1 MSDSQTDVKME
12 NASSED
18 VKAQQSSQ
26 DVQNETVP
34 YSRFKEVNSNYKS
47 LKDDHDKLNT
57 RLNDIEESKM
67 IAEGKKD
74 DVIASLKGNNAEL
87 TKKVG
92 TLENYVN
99 DERSRLL
106 ESIPE
111 EKRELYA
118 GVDLLVLRDIAS
130 DKNEQLTKKIG
141 VENKRGGTTMTSP
154 KDFHEMS
161 VEEKSD
167 PAVWS
172 AYLERFKR
180 K

>member
-1 MSDSQTDVKME
+1 MSDSQTDVKQAE
-12 NASSED
+12 ASPED
-18 VKAQQSSQ
+18 VKPQESSQ
-26 DVQNETVP
+26 DVNNDTVP
-34 YSRFKEVNSNYKS
+34 YSRFKEVNSNYKT
-47 LKDDHDKLNT
+47 LKSDFDKLNT
-57 RLNDIEESKM
+57 KLNDIEESKM

-74 DVIASLKGNNAEL
+74 DVIATLKGSNSDL
-87 TKKVG
+87 SKKVE

-106 ESIPE
+106 EAFPE

-118 GVDLLVLRDIAS
+118 GVDLLVLRDMAS
-130 DKNEQLTKKIG
+130 DRNELTNKKVG
-141 VENKRGGTTMTSP
+141 VENKRGGTTMSAP
-154 KDFHEMS
+154 KDFHELS
-161 VEEKSD
+161 TEEKSD